1 MIKLFNKLVF
11 GTTSSLFC
19 YKKLSFYGKKIGVG
33 FDRFAD
39 TQGPYAGIRLDQIKV
54 ITIFWLRI
62 GAKYKQ
68 VNLFSV

>member
-11 GTTSSLFC
+11 GTTSSIFC
-19 YKKLSFYGKKIGVG
+19 YKKLAYYGKKIGIG

-39 TQGPYAGIRLDQIKV
+39 TQGPCAGIKLDQIKV

>member
-19 YKKLSFYGKKIGVG
+19 HKKLAYYGKKIGVG

-39 TQGPYAGIRLDQIKV
+39 TQGPYAGIKLGQIKV

-62 GAKYKQ
+62 GSKYKQ
-68 VNLFSV
+68 IDLFSV